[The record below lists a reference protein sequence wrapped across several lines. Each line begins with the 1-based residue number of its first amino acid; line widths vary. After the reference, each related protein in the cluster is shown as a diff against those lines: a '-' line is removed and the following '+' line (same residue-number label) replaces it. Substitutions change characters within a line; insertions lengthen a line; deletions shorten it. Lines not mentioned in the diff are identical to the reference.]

1 MTGSDFGKNDTQKT
15 GEIVHRS
22 STQVWLN
29 LKNSVPIRVQKCRK
43 RVWTRL
49 FQKWEIYEGPA
60 PHFLTLN

>member
-1 MTGSDFGKNDTQKT
+1 MSDFGKNDTQKT
-15 GEIVHRS
+15 GEIVRRS

-29 LKNSVPIRVQKCRK
+29 LQNSVPIRAQKCRK

-49 FQKWEIYEGPA
+49 SQKWGIYEGPA